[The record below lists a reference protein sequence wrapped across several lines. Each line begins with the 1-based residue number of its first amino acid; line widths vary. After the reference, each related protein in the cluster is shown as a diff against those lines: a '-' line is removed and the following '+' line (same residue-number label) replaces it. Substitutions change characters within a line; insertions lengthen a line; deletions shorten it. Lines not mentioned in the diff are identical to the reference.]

1 MSKKKPN
8 NLIAPIVIAGITVG
22 FLASAYKFVFAKPKK
37 KKNEHAKEEES
48 QQNSWWGIDELDQ
61 NFDRCWADRIWIFE
75 RYWAELLSEC
85 TSGIFRMRP
94 KWTFSIV

>member
-37 KKNEHAKEEES
+37 QRSKGNKREHEPQKKSHE
-48 QQNSWWGIDELDQ
+48 
-61 NFDRCWADRIWIFE
+61 
-75 RYWAELLSEC
+75 
-85 TSGIFRMRP
+85 
-94 KWTFSIV
+94 